1 MTTATRDDRDHLRAR
16 RTPPRRATLFALVA
30 SLGALAVAAPAPAAE
45 TSWPI
50 SLGEAGLTLDLDL
63 YLFTPASGWASASAA
78 GITTTDLGG
87 GEYVFGNLPTATSE
101 QRYALYVARAS
112 EPDLT
117 IARYWWGEAW
127 GRSPI
132 APPRS
137 IFPSAPLVFKLN
149 DTAGEI
155 ALTVQ
160 SGLPASTAD
169 PSTTATFSLVSATSG
184 AAEFTGR
191 PARITATF
199 EHVATGTY
207 GATFVYD
214 LEDGGPAAA
223 GNFLGEFVLVL
234 PDARRFALPADNR
247 LAVRFNPALDGS

>member
-1 MTTATRDDRDHLRAR
+1 MPL
-16 RTPPRRATLFALVA
+16 RRAALFAFALVA
-30 SLGALAVAAPAPAAE
+30 CLVFAAPALAAE
-45 TSWPI
+45 TSWPVA
-50 SLGEAGLTLDLDL
+50 LGESGLSLSLRL
-63 YLFTPASGWASASAA
+63 YLFHPSSGWASASAA
-78 GITTTDLGG
+78 GITTTDLGD
-87 GEYVFGNLPTATSE
+87 GEYVFGNLPTATAE
-101 QRYALYVARAS
+101 QRYALYVARAADP
-112 EPDLT
+112 ELT

-137 IFPSAPLVFKLN
+137 LLPAAPLVFKLN

-160 SGLPASTAD
+160 SGLSASVAD
-169 PSTTATFSLVSATSG
+169 PTTTATFSLVSATSG
-184 AAEFTGR
+184 AAVFTGR

-214 LEDGGPAAA
+214 LEDGGPATA
-223 GNFLGEFVLVL
+223 GSYLGEFVLTL
-234 PDARRFALPADNR
+234 PDDRRFALPADNR
-247 LAVRFNPALDGS
+247 LAVRFNAPLDGS